1 MKHICPNTPLLFC
14 GFVIEFGGA
23 DGFWFC
29 FWVACNSG
37 GGYVMLHC
45 VVVGF
50 VNRGG
55 GGSYGFC
62 SQR

>member
-1 MKHICPNTPLLFC
+1 LFC